1 MSEARITSERAILMA
16 YLKKNEPLVTEVP
29 ILIKPTFPNP
39 AGEDILGT
47 YREMKRR
54 KALTADMEVI
64 EAFAK
69 SSKSLPSFA
78 EAGPRKDLA
87 FPVPT
92 KRHEMLRVGIVT
104 TGGLAPGLN
113 SVIHSIVERHMTT
126 YHELLGQGGEVWG
139 FLDSFK
145 GLVAAESRH
154 IELNPDMTERWLQE
168 GGSELGSIRYHEME
182 LPNLA
187 QTVANNLE
195 RWGVKI
201 LYVIGGDGSLT
212 AAHEIAKYA
221 KKTIIA
227 GIPKTMD
234 NDILWVW
241 QSFGFN
247 SAVERTAAF
256 INTMHYEAEG
266 TRRVAV
272 LEFFG
277 AQSGFVAANAALA
290 SGHVDLVIIPEVF
303 EHMNKRQSEDALASY
318 KEYLIETIRRKQHNP
333 HAVIVIAEGVGQI
346 LAKHKIITQD
356 EAKTF
361 ASDFSTS
368 LGLNNM
374 AGEEVKTF
382 VIQPR
387 HYIRSIPANSHD
399 QIYCKRLGTLAVDNA
414 LAGYTD
420 FMISQWLTEYVLVP
434 LQMVA
439 GGQKRVP
446 TGGIF
451 WKQVV
456 ASTGQPPVAM
466 RY

>member
-1 MSEARITSERAILMA
+1 MSEARITSERMILQGH
-16 YLKKNEPLVTEVP
+16 LDKDEPLVTEVP
-29 ILIKPTFPNP
+29 ILIPPTHPNP

-47 YREMKRR
+47 YRAMDRR

-64 EAFAK
+64 EAFSAK
-69 SSKSLPSFA
+69 KKPLPSFI
-78 EAGPRKDLA
+78 EAGPREKLA

-113 SVIHSIVERHMTT
+113 SVIHSIVERHMTA
-126 YHELLGQGGEVWG
+126 YHDLLGQGGEVWG
-139 FLDSFK
+139 FLDSFR
-145 GLVAAESRH
+145 GLVTSESRH
-154 IELNPDMTERWLQE
+154 IVLDPDMTEKWLQE
-168 GGSELGSIRYHEME
+168 GGSELGSVRYHDME
-182 LPNLA
+182 LFEMA
-187 QTVANNLE
+187 ARVAANLE

-212 AAHEIAKYA
+212 AAHAIARHA
-221 KKTIIA
+221 KKTVVA
-227 GIPKTMD
+227 GVPKTMD

-290 SGHVDLVIIPEVF
+290 SGHVDLVMIPEVF
-303 EHMNKRQSEDALASY
+303 EHMNKAESEAALYGY
-318 KEYLIETIRRKQHNP
+318 KEYLVETIRRKQHNP

-346 LAKHKIITQD
+346 LAKRKIIRKD

-368 LGLNNM
+368 LGLMNM
-374 AGEEVKTF
+374 AGDKVDSF

-387 HYIRSIPANSHD
+387 HYIRAIPANSHD

-434 LQMVA
+434 LRMVA

-466 RY
+466 H